1 MSGSAVIN
9 PFDRVKVTPP
19 SSAVA
24 PVSLPPRDTSAA
36 HPATPTATPAVTLP
50 APLIPTA
57 ESGEATLA
65 AAVESDGKKRRGRPA
80 GSKNRSNRGGEP
92 LVFDI
97 ETIPDESRLELFD
110 LPPLPV
116 PLEETPADKLPAIEE
131 VIGKT
136 EKDAGAALAGLVVP
150 SDYVAALLA
159 AEKAGKARK
168 GVLDLIAKAT
178 TADSSKAA
186 AEQAYQDRIKL
197 LSTTPE
203 FCAIASIGWA
213 VGSGPVQT
221 MVVGDI
227 DHEAGDGSIVTEL
240 QILERFWELAA
251 EAKPLVGFYCLGFDL
266 PVILIRSALLDVKPS
281 RCFSRKTWG
290 GEVIDLHAER
300 EQRQAAIGGEKA
312 SARLKDVAKW
322 LGITVPAGDQNG
334 SSVYGHMQAKEFDK
348 VHSYNGSD
356 VHITREVYRMYRGFW
371 FA

>member
-1 MSGSAVIN
+1 MTATSPPPEN
-9 PFDRVKVTPP
+9 PFAVLTVQAPVP
-19 SSAVA
+19 SSPAQTA
-24 PVSLPPRDTSAA
+24 PEASSAA
-36 HPATPTATPAVTLP
+36 TVTATRPT
-50 APLIPTA
+50 PLIPTA
-57 ESGEATLA
+57 ESGEATLEKATA
-65 AAVESDGKKRRGRPA
+65 ARKRGRPP
-80 GSKNRSNRGGEP
+80 GSKNLSSSGAGEP

-97 ETIPDESRLELFD
+97 ETIPDESRIELFA

-116 PLEETPADKLPAIEE
+116 PLEETPSDRLPSIED

-136 EKDAGAALAGLVVP
+136 EKDAGNALAGLVVP

-168 GVLDLIAKAT
+168 GVLDLIGKAT

-186 AEQAYQDRIKL
+186 AEQAFQDRIKL

-213 VGSGPVQT
+213 VGGGAVQT

-227 DHEAGDGSIVTEL
+227 DHEEGDGSIVTETRL
-240 QILERFWELAA
+240 LERFWELAA
-251 EAKPLVGFYCLGFDL
+251 NARPLVGFYCLGFDL

-281 RCFSRKTWG
+281 RVFEQRPWG
-290 GEVIDLHAER
+290 GEIVDLHAIR
-300 EQRQAAIGGEKA
+300 EQRQSAIGGEKA
-312 SARLKDVAKW
+312 SAKLKDVAKW
-322 LGITVPAGDQNG
+322 LGITVPTGDQNG

-348 VHSYNGSD
+348 VHAYNGSD